1 MSYNNNKN
9 KNRYIIVEFYSGEQ
23 IKIFN
28 DKTPKKAAN
37 QAFSYLLQFMNVN
50 ESQEDFLLGKFLVF
64 IIKNLDTDKEYK
76 YIGNRIKLENPVKVN
91 GITYQY
97 KNVIGKYK
105 PVLDLI

>member
-9 KNRYIIVEFYSGEQ
+9 NIRYIIVEFYSGEQ

-50 ESQEDFLLGKFLVF
+50 ESQEDFLLGKFLPQYRHKKLSLMNKFFLEKFIVF
-64 IIKNLDTDKEYK
+64 LYRLKYLFILITDG
-76 YIGNRIKLENPVKVN
+76 IGNN
-91 GITYQY
+91 
-97 KNVIGKYK
+97 
-105 PVLDLI
+105 